1 MFMLGFLIGPVVG
14 FTMLDWAPKA
24 FRDAFNIM
32 TPPPVSPSLESPTA
46 AYYASWFVPVGMVIV
61 ISVLLAWQWG
71 RLGPRWKWLRSL
83 FIGFRSATS
92 AWWRCVGLSGSAASS
107 VGAPHRDEVVIG
119 QRHVRPGQGNARQR
133 MTRMERH
140 RRLELSVSELLVMS
154 AVGDISQASS
164 DLLVTRSSPA
174 AKGQATNAESKS
186 KCVATHHVRS
196 AGHHKFG
203 RSPRRVS
210 AARLSEP

>member
-46 AYYASWFVPVGMVIV
+46 AYYASWFAPVGMVIV

-83 FIGFRSATS
+83 FIGFSIGYI
-92 AWWRCVGLSGSAASS
+92 GLVALCGPIWISCELG
-107 VGAPHRDEVVIG
+107 GCAP
-119 QRHVRPGQGNARQR
+119 
-133 MTRMERH
+133 T
-140 RRLELSVSELLVMS
+140 
-154 AVGDISQASS
+154 
-164 DLLVTRSSPA
+164 
-174 AKGQATNAESKS
+174 
-186 KCVATHHVRS
+186 
-196 AGHHKFG
+196 
-203 RSPRRVS
+203 
-210 AARLSEP
+210 